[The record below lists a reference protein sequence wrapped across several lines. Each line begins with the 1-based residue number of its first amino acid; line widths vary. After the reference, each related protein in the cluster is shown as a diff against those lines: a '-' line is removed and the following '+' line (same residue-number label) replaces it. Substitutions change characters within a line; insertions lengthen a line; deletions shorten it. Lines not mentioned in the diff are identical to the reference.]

1 MKKITLLIAISFS
14 TLCFGQTVNDF
25 ETGSEAPIGAIGGFT
40 ATVVTNPDKTGIN
53 TSDNCLQIQRTSGDN
68 WWALVGINVTPDL
81 AVSTSDTKYIHFQVY
96 SSVLTDLALR
106 TDGANDSSNGS
117 NANIIRPNPYTSV
130 TNAWEEVVIPLLD
143 TPSSSNFSKGTLYRI
158 DFHTDMGFVGG
169 RARSASSTVYID
181 NITINDSPDNI
192 YTTTWNGTSSDFSD
206 SSNWSSGSP
215 NTSSSIIIPSGT
227 ANAPLINSTTG
238 ISVDELNINS
248 GASITIQ
255 GGGSLIASSST
266 GTGTINYTRTLTAN
280 VDADKAWHLVASPVT
295 GQTVADFMTNNSL
308 ATGTTNTD
316 FRGIASY
323 ANNGSGWS
331 YYSVGY
337 AGSDSFDDGKGYAV
351 KRATAGDITFTG
363 TYTTGSKQISISQ
376 GTTNFNLV
384 ANPYSA
390 YVNLGTFFTDNAATD
405 RLSEATIWVWDPD
418 KNGSGSGGY
427 TELMSGTDGTFEI
440 APGQAFFVSSGSASS
455 NVIDFDSSN
464 QSHQTDSFSKTI
476 NERSE
481 ITIQIS
487 QDGLKNSTRLFY
499 LDEVTKGFDNGF
511 DGSFFNGFSQK
522 LAIYSDLVET
532 TSPKK
537 LGTQSLP
544 LGDMENTIVPLGII
558 AEKNKEITF
567 SVNSNNIQNGLKI
580 YLEDRLTN
588 TFIDVA
594 KENFKVI
601 LDEDTK
607 DSGRFYLHTSS
618 KSLSTE
624 NVQFF
629 DVSIFTI
636 GNNLTVKG
644 LNGVNGTIS
653 MYNLL
658 GKEVVSKEFTSTSNT
673 QELEVPNTARG
684 VFIVKLITNKGN
696 LTKKVIVE

>member
-1 MKKITLLIAISFS
+1 MKKITLLIAISIS
-14 TLCFGQTVNDF
+14 TICFGQTVNDF

-106 TDGANDSSNGS
+106 TDGANDASNGT
-117 NANIIRPNPYTSV
+117 NANIIRPDPYTSV

-143 TPSSSNFSKGTLYRI
+143 TPTSSNFSKGTLYRI
-158 DFHTDMGFVGG
+158 DFHTDMGFVSG
-169 RARSASSTVYID
+169 RPRSASSTVYID

-206 SSNWSSGSP
+206 ASNWSSGSP

-255 GGGSLIASSST
+255 GGGSLIVSSSI

-308 ATGTTNTD
+308 ATGTTNSD

-323 ANNGSGWS
+323 TNNGSGWS

-337 AGSDSFDDGKGYAV
+337 AGSDSFDNGKGYAV
-351 KRATAGDITFTG
+351 KRASAGDITFTG
-363 TYTTGSKQISISQ
+363 TYTAGSKQISISQ

-405 RLSEATIWVWDPD
+405 RLSEATIWVWNPD

-455 NVIDFDSSN
+455 NVVDFSSSN
-464 QSHQTDSFSKTI
+464 QSHQTDSFSKSV
-476 NERSE
+476 NDRAE
-481 ITIQIS
+481 ITVYIS
-487 QDGLKNSTRLFY
+487 QNGLKNSTRLFY
-499 LDEVTKGFDNGF
+499 LDKVTTGFDNGF
-511 DGSFFNGFSQK
+511 DGSFFNGFSQD

-544 LGDMENTIVPLGII
+544 LDTMETTIVPLGIK

-567 SVNSNNIQNGLKI
+567 SANSSNIQEGLQVF
-580 YLEDRLTN
+580 LEDRLTN
-588 TFIDVA
+588 KFIDIT
-594 KENFKVI
+594 KETYKITLN
-601 LDEDTK
+601 ENTN

-618 KSLSTE
+618 KSLSTSSIE
-624 NVQFF
+624 FF
-629 DVSIFTI
+629 DTTIFTVDKSLKI
-636 GNNLTVKG
+636 KG
-644 LNGVNGTIS
+644 LNGAKGTVSI
-653 MYNLL
+653 YNLL
-658 GKEVVSKEFTSTSNT
+658 GKEVFYNSFKTSNN
-673 QELEVPNTARG
+673 LDFLIPNITTG
-684 VFIVKLITNKGN
+684 VFIVKLSTDKGN
-696 LTKKVIVE
+696 LNKKVVVK